1 MKRNHVRLGP
11 FALILAVITLCM
23 AVLSVLSLSTALA
36 DMRLSEKY
44 AETVSLRYELEYE
57 GQKYLDSIRKDI
69 SLLTEN
75 ATGDDGVYIVRFEK
89 DRSVLLV
96 GIRLNGSEPEVVYWK
111 HQRLWEEE
119 NSINLGQG
127 RGE

>member
-11 FALILAVITLCM
+11 CALILAVITLCM

-119 NSINLGQG
+119 NSINLWQG